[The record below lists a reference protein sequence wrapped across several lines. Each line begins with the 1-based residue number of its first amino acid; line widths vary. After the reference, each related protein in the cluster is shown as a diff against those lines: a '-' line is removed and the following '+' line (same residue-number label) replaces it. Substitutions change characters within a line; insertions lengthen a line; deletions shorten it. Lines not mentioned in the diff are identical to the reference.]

1 MVTLAPITA
10 ASRSALE
17 NLMQLYVHDWSELLP
32 LELEADGRFV
42 TPPLDGYFRE
52 PDHHPF
58 FIDSDGKLA
67 GFALVVARSRL
78 SGTPGVHDM
87 AEFFIVRG
95 HRRRGVG
102 ARAAAALFARFEGPW
117 EVRQR
122 DENVAATAFWR
133 RAIERFTG
141 GGYQETRWADERWSG
156 IVHRF
161 SSSDGPPASGQGPGA
176 PA

>member
-1 MVTLAPITA
+1 MVTLVPITA

-17 NLMQLYVHDWSELLP
+17 NLMQLYVHDWSELVP

-42 TPPLDGYFRE
+42 TPPLDAYFRE

-58 FIDSDGKLA
+58 FIDSHGKLA
-67 GFALVVARSRL
+67 GFALVIARSRL
-78 SGTPGVHDM
+78 SSTPGVHDM
-87 AEFFIVRG
+87 AEFFIARG

-102 ARAAAALFARFEGPW
+102 QEAAAAVFGRFEGRW

-122 DENVAATAFWR
+122 DENPAATAFWR
-133 RAIERFTG
+133 RTIGRFTDG
-141 GGYQETRWADERWSG
+141 RYEETRWADERWTG

-161 SSSDGPPASGQGPGA
+161 EARPAPASAKGPG
-176 PA
+176 P